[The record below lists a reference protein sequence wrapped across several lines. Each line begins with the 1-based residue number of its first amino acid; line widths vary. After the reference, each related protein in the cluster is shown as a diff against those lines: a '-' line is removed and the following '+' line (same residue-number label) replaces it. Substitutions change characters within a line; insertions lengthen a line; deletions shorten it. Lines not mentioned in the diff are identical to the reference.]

1 MANSDNLR
9 TLTSDEAR
17 EIGKKGGKASA
28 KARQKK
34 KQMRETLELL
44 LSMPLEN
51 ANIDCLENIKGF
63 KDLKGKNI
71 TVQDAIMIAQVQK
84 ALKGDIRAAEYI
96 RDTAGQKPINSDVLG
111 MKQKELELREKQVEN
126 NLW

>member
-17 EIGKKGGKASA
+17 EIGRKGGKASA
-28 KARQKK
+28 KARQEK

-51 ANIDCLENIKGF
+51 ASIDCLENIKGF

-126 NLW
+126 NIW